1 MAGGFDAGNNIL
13 AAAELFDPTSGTFA
27 GTGGM
32 QTPRGV
38 HTATLLKD
46 GTVLVTG
53 GVNQTGVLAT
63 AELYQ

>member
-1 MAGGFDAGNNIL
+1 MAGGSGGTT
-13 AAAELFDPTSGTFA
+13 AELYDPTSGTFT
-27 GTGGM
+27 GTGSM
-32 QTPRGV
+32 QIARAG

-53 GVNQTGVLAT
+53 GRGVTGFVLAA